1 MRCPIPLLRLGVT
14 MRLTRYAAASV
25 VLPGLQPLPHPG
37 TVSGSGLLPA
47 PVPALGG
54 PQGPPRSPPRPCT
67 PPGSAGHRSG
77 AARPGALPPRP
88 PLPSPAGRLQKRLRA
103 ARRCWRV
110 SGLESLLWPF
120 RQRFSLAAAPDRS
133 LPLRAMLDPVPRAAA
148 PSAPFP
154 LPAPAAILSEGSRQ
168 GRPHPGPAG
177 EKRGRGTSAGS
188 CPIGAEMGDPKGPG
202 AATSKSPPDI
212 PVPKPRPCGTVQT
225 EPIATRYVL
234 LRIVTSL

>member
-14 MRLTRYAAASV
+14 TRLTRYAAASV
-25 VLPGLQPLPHPG
+25 VLPGLQPLPHLG

-54 PQGPPRSPPRPCT
+54 PQGPPRSPLRPCT

-177 EKRGRGTSAGS
+177 EKRARAQSGLRWETRRAQGQPPARVHQTSPCRSRGPVEPFRA
-188 CPIGAEMGDPKGPG
+188 
-202 AATSKSPPDI
+202 SP
-212 PVPKPRPCGTVQT
+212 
-225 EPIATRYVL
+225 
-234 LRIVTSL
+234 